1 MNRWL
6 PGCVAGLCLVL
17 LLSAGCVSP
26 AEDDTPSPGT
36 IRAFV
41 EDAGTYADAVGEDA
55 AIREFNRPDGRF
67 TRDGWYIYAYDTDMI
82 LLAHPYEQASVGTN
96 RSGWTD
102 IRGLPVIRIGRDTA
116 AEGGGYVAYLYP
128 RAGESGID
136 EKARETYEPKIGYVA
151 PVRDGW
157 WIGSG
162 MPLADLAAPGAG
174 DYPAPVRMMV
184 DLVHA
189 GTAYARAEGPDAARA
204 AISDRAGPF
213 IDSSGHYLYAYQYD
227 GTLVAHPYLP
237 DLIGTNL
244 IGRQD
249 PYGMENIRALAE
261 TAEAGGGFVIFV
273 WPNPDAGNRPEQKIG
288 YVMPVDEEWW
298 LGSGVYLSE
307 VTDEYTP
314 LAGE

>member
-1 MNRWL
+1 
-6 PGCVAGLCLVL
+6 
-17 LLSAGCVSP
+17 
-26 AEDDTPSPGT
+26 
-36 IRAFV
+36 V
-41 EDAGTYADAVGEDA
+41 EDTGTYAESIGKGA
-55 AIREFNRPDGRF
+55 ALSEFQKTDGRF

-116 AEGGGYVAYLYP
+116 AAGGGYLAYLYP
-128 RAGESGID
+128 RAGTGGID
-136 EKARETYEPKIGYVA
+136 ERARETYEPKIGYVA
-151 PVRDGW
+151 PAGEGW

-162 MPLADLAAPGAG
+162 IPLADLVGPGEGA
-174 DYPAPVRMMV
+174 YPAPVRSMV

-189 GTAYARAEGPDAARA
+189 GAAYAREAGSDAARA

-237 DLIGTNL
+237 EMIGTNL
-244 IGRQD
+244 IGRRD

-261 TAEAGGGFVIFV
+261 TAEAGGGFVVFL
-273 WPNPDAGNRPEQKIG
+273 WPNPDAGNRLEQKIG
-288 YVMPVDEEWW
+288 YVLPVDQEWW

-307 VTDEYTP
+307 VTGEYTP